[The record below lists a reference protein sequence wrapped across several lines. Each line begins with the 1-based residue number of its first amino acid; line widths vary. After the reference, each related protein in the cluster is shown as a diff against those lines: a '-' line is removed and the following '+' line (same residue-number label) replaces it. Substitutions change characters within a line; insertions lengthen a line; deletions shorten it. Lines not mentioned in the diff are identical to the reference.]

1 LLNNDGSKTFSHTG
15 GQIDNLFYDIRDM
28 FKHAI
33 SATTPATLPEPD
45 LCAYGRDKAGMIYR
59 FRWFNVL
66 DIGGKRCGFGVNLH
80 TKSAI
85 GSMWLISEPKL
96 SERDTPELHPFKA
109 PVIPNKAAWT
119 AYLWGLVMDGTFD
132 DKLKK

>member
-1 LLNNDGSKTFSHTG
+1 
-15 GQIDNLFYDIRDM
+15 M

-45 LCAYGRDKAGMIYR
+45 LCAYGRDKAGTIYR

-66 DIGGKRCGFGVNLH
+66 DIGGNRCGFGVNLH

-119 AYLWGLVMDGTFD
+119 TYLWGLVMDGTFN